1 MYIEPFAPR
10 STTLP
15 RPAVQPEST
24 PLRRFQNV
32 KPRRR
37 TLLIATATAVA
48 ALTTFIVLSANGVF
62 DYDVWYRETPLRD
75 PITVTSVRDGT
86 MTLADGRS
94 FRPAGVRRGD
104 GVQVGDYDNALRVM
118 CAQGVV
124 VIRDLGDGTAFLV
137 AEPKFYNWCG
147 TRNHLGIPSARWGGS
162 YFQVPLS
169 ELLVQTAHAKPDLD
183 QTRLTAHERWRLEG
197 LEHLE
202 AMVSESPTRIS
213 ARLDAFRY
221 DGRERYL
228 SELNSTIELMWKPP
242 PP

>member
-10 STTLP
+10 STTPP

-32 KPRRR
+32 TPRRR
-37 TLLIATATAVA
+37 TLLIATATALA
-48 ALTTFIVLSANGVF
+48 ALTTFVVLSANGVF
-62 DYDVWYRETPLRD
+62 DYDIWYRENPLRG

-94 FRPAGVRRGD
+94 FRPAGVRRAD
-104 GVQVGDYDNALRVM
+104 GVETEVFDNGLRVM

-124 VIRDLGDGTAFLV
+124 VLRDLGDGTAFLI

-147 TRNHLGIPSARWGGS
+147 TRNHLGIPWARWGGS

-169 ELLVQTAHAKPDLD
+169 ELLVQAAYAKPDLN
-183 QTRLTAHERWRLEG
+183 QTSLNAHERWRLEG

-202 AMVSESPTRIS
+202 AMVSESRTRSS
-213 ARLDAFRY
+213 AKLDAFRY

-228 SELNSTIELMWKPP
+228 SDLDSTIDLMWKPP